1 MFIALRDLWF
11 AKGRFALMGAV
22 VCLLALLMVLLTGLS
37 TGLVDDNIGGVRA
50 LPANQIAFSAEAGVK
65 WNNSVVDQTQWDAF
79 AKTPGVNASA
89 PVGNKLFNGQA
100 YRDRTEAEHARDEIV
115 ASGKPTTKGT
125 AVDLALFGVEPRSFV
140 APRPVTGEP
149 IGGNPNG
156 VVVSDALVKKG
167 VAIGD
172 TIVLDRVGTELT
184 VVGVSDKANY
194 GHVPIVYAPLRLW
207 QEATYGP
214 PGGPTAAAPLPESV
228 YRLATVIAADVAPG
242 TDLSSVSQQLGLK
255 TVSKNESF
263 NGSPGYAE
271 ETGTLTMIK
280 CFLYLIGAVLVG
292 AFFTVWTIQRK
303 SEIALVK
310 ALGASNRYV
319 LTDAMGQAAIV
330 LVLATGLGVL
340 LGRLFGF
347 AIPNGAPF
355 SFDPLAVGLA
365 GLFVVLL
372 GLAGAALSTRRIT
385 KVDPLT
391 ALGSAR

>member
-1 MFIALRDLWF
+1 MFIAVRDLWF

-50 LPANQIAFSAEAGVK
+50 LPANHISFGPEAGVK
-65 WNNSVVDQTQWDAF
+65 WNNSTVDQTQWDAF
-79 AKTPGVNASA
+79 AKVPGVRASA
-89 PVGNKLFNGQA
+89 PLGNKLFNGQA
-100 YRDRTEAEHARDEIV
+100 YGDPTAAQRAGDEIV
-115 ASGKPTTKGT
+115 AAGKPATKGI
-125 AVDLALFGVEPRSFV
+125 AVDVSLFGVQPGSFI
-140 APRPVTGEP
+140 APTPTEGAAL
-149 IGGNPNG
+149 GSSPNG
-156 VVVSDALVKKG
+156 VIISNALVKKG
-167 VAIGD
+167 VKIGD
-172 TIVLDRVGTELT
+172 TIVLDRVGTELS
-184 VVGVSDKANY
+184 VIGVTDKANY
-194 GHVPIVYAPLRLW
+194 GHVAIVYAPLRVW

-228 YRLATVIAADVAPG
+228 YRLATVIASDVTSG
-242 TDLSSVSQQLGLK
+242 TELAATDQQLALK

-303 SEIALVK
+303 GEIALVK
-310 ALGASNRYV
+310 ALGATNGYV
-319 LTDAMGQAAIV
+319 LKDAMGQAAIV
-330 LVLATGLGVL
+330 LVVATAVGVL

-365 GLFVVLL
+365 GMFVILL

-385 KVDPLT
+385 KVDPLI

>member
-11 AKGRFALMGAV
+11 AKGRFALMGSV

-37 TGLVDDNIGGVRA
+37 TGLVDDNIGGVRS
-50 LPANQIAFSAEAGVK
+50 LPVNNISFGAESGVK
-65 WNNSVVDQTQWDAF
+65 WNNSTVDQAQWDAF
-79 AKTPGVNASA
+79 AKVPGVNASA
-89 PVGNKLFNGQA
+89 PLGNKLFNGQA
-100 YRDRTEAEHARDEIV
+100 YSDEATARRARDEIV
-115 ASGKPTTKGT
+115 ADGKPATKGI
-125 AVDLALFGVEPRSFV
+125 AVDLSLFGVEPGSFI
-140 APRPVTGEP
+140 APTPSEGVPLGSRPD
-149 IGGNPNG
+149 G
-156 VVVSDALVKKG
+156 VVISSTLAKKG
-167 VAIGD
+167 VKLGD
-172 TIVLDRVGTELT
+172 TIVLDRVGTVMT
-184 VVGVSDKANY
+184 VVGITDKANY
-194 GHVPIVYAPLRLW
+194 GHVAIVYAPLRLW

-214 PGGPTAAAPLPESV
+214 PGGPTSAAPLPDSV
-228 YRLATVIAADVAPG
+228 YRLASVIASDVAPG
-242 TDLSSVSQQLGLK
+242 TDLTASDQALGLR
-255 TVSKNESF
+255 TVSKTASF

-303 SEIALVK
+303 GEIALIK
-310 ALGASNRYV
+310 ALGATNAYV
-319 LTDAMGQAAIV
+319 LKDALGQAAIV
-330 LVLATGLGVL
+330 LVLATTLGVI

-365 GLFVVLL
+365 GMFVILL

-385 KVDPLT
+385 KVDPLI